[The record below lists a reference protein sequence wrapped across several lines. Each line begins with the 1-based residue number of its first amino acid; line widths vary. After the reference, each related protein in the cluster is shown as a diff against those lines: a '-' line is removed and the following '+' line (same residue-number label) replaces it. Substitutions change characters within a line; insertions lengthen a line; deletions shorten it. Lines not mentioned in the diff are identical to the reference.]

1 LEIIFNVV
9 MDEHLKYD
17 IMIGREILAL
27 GFGITMDADKCNIFK
42 TKQINSIS
50 HETIIRY
57 PLLS

>member
-1 LEIIFNVV
+1 